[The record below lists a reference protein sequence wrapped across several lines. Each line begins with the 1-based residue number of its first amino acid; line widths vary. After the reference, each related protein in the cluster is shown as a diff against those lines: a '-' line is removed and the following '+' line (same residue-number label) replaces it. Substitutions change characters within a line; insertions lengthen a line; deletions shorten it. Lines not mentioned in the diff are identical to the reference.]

1 MIITGNRNKIVNLSV
16 CQWEFDETNNKIE
29 INNNVKE
36 ISYEIVCEHERIAPI
51 SLYLDAL
58 LHDLKNRE

>member
-1 MIITGNRNKIVNLSV
+1 MSFASRVINQMIITGNRNKIVNLSV

-36 ISYEIVCEHERIAPI
+36 ISYEIVCEHGTNC
-51 SLYLDAL
+51 S
-58 LHDLKNRE
+58 N